1 MYKHDLEQTLLGID
15 EEAELE
21 IGPRDDRPSVVLVGG
36 SAFMLNDV
44 TNRSVTHDIDVFEAD
59 RCLREIIA
67 RYPEVNG
74 MAVAYCDQM
83 PFNYEDRLIPLDIG
97 ARFIR
102 YFTPSLEDLAVMK
115 LYAYRPN
122 DIVDLHSQA
131 FVDRLDWGLLERLIF
146 DEGGTGVVAF
156 GAELSRDGLRIQAI
170 QKGGARLNLT
180 FEGFLKGYCRELS
193 GQQSLSFRKL
203 VEQATTVA
211 PRVAEPLF
219 LLALAQGKA
228 EYVLGLSEG
237 SWMEEDYRDVLSLYG
252 QAGNIISLC
261 AKSELPNRYA
271 NVWRAYRAVKEK
283 PVANRRINALM
294 RKRILEA
301 LEESGVTRYGLCRAL
316 HLNKGNVYAY
326 LAGDDSKVS
335 RETARRIMEYAE
347 ERGTQ
352 EGAGRPVRV
361 AG

>member
-1 MYKHDLEQTLLGID
+1 MYKQDLEQTLLGID

-21 IGPRDDRPSVVLVGG
+21 IGPRDDRPNVVLVGG

-44 TNRSVTHDIDVFEAD
+44 TDRSVTHDIDVFEAD

-74 MAVAYCDQM
+74 MAVAYCNQM

-115 LYAYRPN
+115 LYACRPN
-122 DIVDLHSQA
+122 DIIDLHSQA
-131 FVDRLDWGLLERLIF
+131 FVDRLDWDCSNGLYSTRARRWRRRLRS
-146 DEGGTGVVAF
+146 GVIKRWSAHT
-156 GAELSRDGLRIQAI
+156 ANT
-170 QKGGARLNLT
+170 KGGARLNLT

-203 VEQATTVA
+203 VKQATTVA

-237 SWMEEDYRDVLSLYG
+237 SWMEEGYRGVLSLYAQTG
-252 QAGNIISLC
+252 SLASLC
-261 AKSELPNRYA
+261 AEDKLPNRYA

-283 PVANRRINALM
+283 PVADRRI
-294 RKRILEA
+294 
-301 LEESGVTRYGLCRAL
+301 T
-316 HLNKGNVYAY
+316 
-326 LAGDDSKVS
+326 
-335 RETARRIMEYAE
+335 
-347 ERGTQ
+347 
-352 EGAGRPVRV
+352 P
-361 AG
+361 

>member
-1 MYKHDLEQTLLGID
+1 MYKQDLEQTLLGID

-36 SAFMLNDV
+36 GAFMLNDV

-74 MAVAYCDQM
+74 MAVAYCNQM

-146 DEGGTGVVAF
+146 DEG
-156 GAELSRDGLRIQAI
+156 E
-170 QKGGARLNLT
+170 
-180 FEGFLKGYCRELS
+180 
-193 GQQSLSFRKL
+193 
-203 VEQATTVA
+203 
-211 PRVAEPLF
+211 
-219 LLALAQGKA
+219 ALASSPSERSYQEMVCAYSQYKKK
-228 EYVLGLSEG
+228 VLG
-237 SWMEEDYRDVLSLYG
+237 
-252 QAGNIISLC
+252 
-261 AKSELPNRYA
+261 
-271 NVWRAYRAVKEK
+271 
-283 PVANRRINALM
+283 
-294 RKRILEA
+294 
-301 LEESGVTRYGLCRAL
+301 
-316 HLNKGNVYAY
+316 
-326 LAGDDSKVS
+326 
-335 RETARRIMEYAE
+335 
-347 ERGTQ
+347 
-352 EGAGRPVRV
+352 
-361 AG
+361 